1 MTSSSLTQYFLA
13 FISLALGVRILY
25 REGIKNLGLLNGGFG
40 LGRQRLEIQRVHQAL
55 QEIEELLGA
64 GMLPSREN
72 WERLQKLPAPW
83 GSLAH
88 DSLQELR
95 SSGSAVLPTLR
106 RLKDLAAG
114 QIRALADARAR
125 ASQAFAQALA
135 CTLLIPLFAGVL
147 YWLLPGVNDYPWIW
161 VSLCVLALLIAGVG
175 ALWLLSMAQDA
186 RWAGLPRASRSWI
199 LASQCAGE
207 RFLALVRAG
216 TPADLAWGKAIELL
230 SREAPSLAL
239 IWGHSVW
246 KSAPLPLPLDEGSV
260 ANPAARLFVE
270 TGESLRRAVQVSLM
284 EGRPCSERVE
294 AALSSLSHEIKARVE
309 AELTLLSTRALK
321 PLFLCVAPGIF
332 ILLGAGFF
340 LCLLASSHEGM
351 GGFL

>member
-1 MTSSSLTQYFLA
+1 MNSLFQYFLA
-13 FISLALGVRILY
+13 VISFALGARILY
-25 REGIKNLGLLNGGFG
+25 RECFRNLQLGIGIQK
-40 LGRQRLEIQRVHQAL
+40 QRLELQKVHHLL

-64 GMLPSREN
+64 GMLPSKEH

-95 SSGSAVLPTLR
+95 SSGSAILPTLR
-106 RLKDLAAG
+106 RLKDLATS

-125 ASQAFAQALA
+125 SSQAFAQALV
-135 CTLLIPLFAGVL
+135 CTLLIPTFGGIL
-147 YWLLPGVNDYPWIW
+147 YWLMPGVSDSPGLW
-161 VSLCVLALLIAGVG
+161 VFLCIISLLVAGIG
-175 ALWLLSMAQDA
+175 ALWLLSMAQEA
-186 RWAGLPRASRSWI
+186 RWAGLPRNARNWI

-216 TPADLAWGKAIELL
+216 TPADLAWTRAIELL
-230 SREAPSLAL
+230 SSEAPSLAL
-239 IWGHSVW
+239 LWGHSVW
-246 KSAPLPLPLDEGSV
+246 KSAPLDAGSITH
-260 ANPAARLFVE
+260 PASRLFVE
-270 TGESLRRAVQVSLM
+270 TGDSVRRAVQVSLM

-294 AALSSLSHEIKARVE
+294 AALTSLSHEIKARVE

-332 ILLGAGFF
+332 LLLGAGFL
-340 LCLLASSHEGM
+340 LCLMASSHDAL
-351 GGFL
+351 GGFQ